1 MRKLWKFL
9 SHHFREDFSKSY
21 YVSIAFLLST
31 LLFLNYQYRIEK
43 DILDSFK
50 GIGKLIVY
58 FLFYAGAYYLS
69 FFLLTI
75 TSTKPKHSFF
85 QSSAFWK
92 YSLVGLAILA
102 LDSSMPFLQD
112 LIYDNLHRSITYWSY
127 KVAVNGIS
135 FFTVLVPILLF
146 YYFNDRQSKHQ
157 YGLNNQ
163 HTDLSIYWTL
173 LLLMIPLLVSAS
185 FLESFQRQYPMYKS
199 NEAYLSLG
207 IPEWTAALIYELA
220 YGLDFITVELLF
232 RGFLVIGMMKLVGR
246 NAIVPMVVIYCL
258 LHFGKP
264 AGEAISSI
272 AGGYILGVI
281 AYETKSIWGGI
292 IIHMGIA
299 WLMEITAFIQKLFH

>member
-1 MRKLWKFL
+1 MRKIWKLL

-21 YVSIAFLLST
+21 YAAIALLLSV
-31 LLFLNYQYRIEK
+31 LLFLNYYYRIEK

-50 GIGKLIVY
+50 GIGKFVVY
-58 FLFYAGAYYLS
+58 FLFYAAAYYIS
-69 FFLLTI
+69 FLLLTI
-75 TSTKPKHSFF
+75 TSLKTKHTFF
-85 QSSAFWK
+85 RSATFWK

-112 LIYDNLHRSITYWSY
+112 LIYNNLPSSITYWSY
-127 KVAVNGIS
+127 KVAINGIS
-135 FFTVLVPILLF
+135 FFTVLIPILLF
-146 YYFNDRQSKHQ
+146 YHFNDKEAKHQ

-173 LLLMIPLLVSAS
+173 LLLMVPLLVSAS
-185 FLESFQRQYPMYKS
+185 FLESFQRQYPMYRS
-199 NEAYLSLG
+199 NEAYLYLG

-232 RGFLVIGMMKLVGR
+232 RGFLVIGMMNLVGR
-246 NAIVPMVVIYCL
+246 NAIVPMAVIYCL

-272 AGGYILGVI
+272 VGGYILGVI

-299 WLMEITAFIQKLFH
+299 WLMEIVAFIQKLFH